1 MRRFWSAEDLR
12 RHMRT
17 HTGERPFFC
26 DICSRRFT
34 LKHSMLRHRKKH
46 GYAGSSMYVGTSGDE
61 EQSSSA
67 ATSPNRTSNSGTTAT
82 SSTDATSNNSVPVQP
97 PTATPRTST
106 QLPQLHQQA
115 AQISGGRASLPQT
128 ASVGDAAPSGLSM
141 RYNPYERLVALRRPS
156 PPPLAVN
163 GGSNNEE
170 DDVNLISNL
179 LGLSNSVVKEA
190 MSAQSPD
197 LAAQMIGAPWG
208 GLRSRRRSGK

>member
-46 GYAGSSMYVGTSGDE
+46 GFAGSAMYVGTSGDE
-61 EQSSSA
+61 ESTSTVSPSHPAAQSVASDPA
-67 ATSPNRTSNSGTTAT
+67 
-82 SSTDATSNNSVPVQP
+82 QP
-97 PTATPRTST
+97 PTATPRSHNL
-106 QLPQLHQQA
+106 QHQPGSIHQ
-115 AQISGGRASLPQT
+115 GRTSLPQT
-128 ASVGDAAPSGLSM
+128 ASVATGDAAPCGLSM

-156 PPPLAVN
+156 PPRD
-163 GGSNNEE
+163 SMKSQTEE
-170 DDVNLISNL
+170 DDVDLISNL

-190 MSAQSPD
+190 MSAPSPD
-197 LAAQMIGAPWG
+197 LAAQMIGAP
-208 GLRSRRRSGK
+208 